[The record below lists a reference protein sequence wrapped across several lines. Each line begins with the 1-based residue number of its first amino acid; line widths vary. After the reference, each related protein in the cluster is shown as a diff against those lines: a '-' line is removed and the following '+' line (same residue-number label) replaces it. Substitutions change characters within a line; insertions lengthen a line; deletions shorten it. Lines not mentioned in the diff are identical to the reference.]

1 MGWPVLS
8 LGRDFYV
15 LVMGIWC
22 SIVSVFVFV
31 LGGGGVVRVSMLA
44 HEKADVR

>member
-8 LGRDFYV
+8 LGSNFYV

-22 SIVSVFVFV
+22 SIVSVFVF
-31 LGGGGVVRVSMLA
+31 GGGGVVRVSMLVCGN
-44 HEKADVR
+44 ADVR